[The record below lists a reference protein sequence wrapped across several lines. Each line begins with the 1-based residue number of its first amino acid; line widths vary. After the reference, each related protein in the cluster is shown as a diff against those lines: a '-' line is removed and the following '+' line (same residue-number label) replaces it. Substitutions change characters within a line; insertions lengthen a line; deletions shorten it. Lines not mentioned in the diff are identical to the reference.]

1 MEELIHTFEP
11 LLSADE
17 AAIHLRIHV
26 KTLQRLAREHRVPC
40 IRMGKYWRFH
50 LSALDRW
57 LSAQENEGS
66 QPLRVE

>member
-1 MEELIHTFEP
+1 MEELNSKFEP

-17 AAIHLRIHV
+17 AANHLRVHV

-40 IRMGKYWRFH
+40 IRIGKYWRFH

-57 LSAQENEGS
+57 VTAQQNVCS